1 MRKGTTTEV
10 RHAKKRLRRHE
21 MYEERLS
28 EQLERRQQQEKE
40 HRERA
45 VRRRMPRARSGYA
58 RGTDA
63 HSHIH
68 THSTAQDE
76 APRGPESAHPA
87 RQGF

>member
-1 MRKGTTTEV
+1 VHGGARTWLIRCAQLREEVVRGMRKGTTTEV

-45 VRRRMPRARSGYA
+45 VRC
-58 RGTDA
+58 TC
-63 HSHIH
+63 
-68 THSTAQDE
+68 
-76 APRGPESAHPA
+76 
-87 RQGF
+87 